1 MSKWFDIYSLTD
13 PSQRENLQ
21 IEGLRESVGFLKG
34 LIEEEAKFLGG
45 ERVDGGRVV
54 VLEISQGCAVG
65 LLTLLSGRRKLGVF
79 VKSSD

>member
-1 MSKWFDIYSLTD
+1 M
-13 PSQRENLQ
+13 
-21 IEGLRESVGFLKG
+21 GFLKG

-79 VKSSD
+79 VRSSD